1 MPCASV
7 TLSLPD
13 AQKFK
18 EAFEKAQQEN
28 KVILESTKSTAPADN
43 EETRATEAKAE
54 EKKEEAAAEAK
65 AEETKA

>member
-1 MPCASV
+1 MFVARP
-7 TLSLPD
+7 LPD

-28 KVILESTKSTAPADN
+28 KVILESTKSAAPADKK
-43 EETRATEAKAE
+43 EETGATEAKAQ
-54 EKKEEAAAEAK
+54 EKKDEEAAEAK